1 MRHILHAD
9 MDAFYASVE
18 QRDNPDLAGKPV
30 LVGGSPT
37 SRGVVAAASY
47 EARRFGVHSAM
58 PMSVAVRQCPHAV
71 IVRPRFDRYRE
82 VSDQIR
88 AIFLGM
94 TPLVEPLSLDEA
106 YLDVTAVV
114 TPDRSAESIAREIK
128 SRVRLDVGLT
138 ISVGVSTCKS
148 VAKVASDFDK
158 PDGLTVVPPGDEGA
172 FLAPLAVRKLWGI
185 GPKTAARLEA
195 EGVRTIGQLAAKPE
209 EWFSRSFGKR
219 GPEIRLMSMG
229 QDDHPVSTE
238 RETKSVS
245 AETTLAEDV
254 SELEELRAIVRRV
267 SERVARHLDSS
278 GLQGRT
284 VTLKLRLS
292 DFTTFTRQVT
302 LLSPVS
308 DASRIDEVAQGI
320 LEREATPGRWF
331 RLIGV
336 GVSHFGP
343 APENPQLALF
353 GRSEEL
359 GAIHSQVCTQCVD
372 SGEVE

>member
-18 QRDNPDLAGKPV
+18 QMDNPEIAGKPV

-47 EARRFGVHSAM
+47 EARRFGVRSAM
-58 PMSVAVRQCPHAV
+58 PMSRAVRQCPHAV

-82 VSDQIR
+82 VSEQIR
-88 AIFLGM
+88 EIFLGV

-114 TPDRSAESIAREIK
+114 TTDRSAESIAREIK
-128 SRVRLDVGLT
+128 ARVRLDVGLT

-158 PDGLTVVPPGDEGA
+158 PDGLTVVPAGGEGA

-185 GPKTAARLEA
+185 GPKTAERLEA
-195 EGVRTIGQLAAKPE
+195 EGVHTIGQLAARPE
-209 EWFSRSFGKR
+209 EWFTQRFGKR
-219 GPEIRLMSMG
+219 GPEIRLMANG
-229 QDDHPVSTE
+229 QDDHPVVTE
-238 RETKSVS
+238 REAKSVS

-254 SELEELRAIVRRV
+254 SDLEELRAIVRRL
-267 SERVARHLDSS
+267 SERVERHLGGD

-284 VTLKLRLS
+284 VTLKLRLA
-292 DFTTFTRQVT
+292 DFTTFTRQTT
-302 LLSPVS
+302 LSTPVWTADQIS
-308 DASRIDEVAQGI
+308 EVAQSI
-320 LEREATPGRWF
+320 LEREAGPGRWF
-331 RLIGV
+331 RLLGV

-343 APENPQLALF
+343 APESPQLALF
-353 GRSEEL
+353 GEE
-359 GAIHSQVCTQCVD
+359 
-372 SGEVE
+372 

>member
-18 QRDNPDLAGKPV
+18 QKDNPELAGKPV

-58 PMSVAVRQCPHAV
+58 PMSQAVRQCPQAIV
-71 IVRPRFDRYRE
+71 VRPRFDRYRE
-82 VSDQIR
+82 VSEQIR
-88 AIFLGM
+88 DIFQSV

-106 YLDVTAVV
+106 YLDVTDVV
-114 TPDRSAESIAREIK
+114 TADRGPESIAREIK
-128 SRVRLDVGLT
+128 ARVRLDVGLT

-158 PDGLTVVPPGDEGA
+158 PDGLTVVPPGTEGA

-185 GPKTAARLEA
+185 GPKTAARLET
-195 EGVRTIGQLAAKPE
+195 EGVHTIGQLASRPE
-209 EWFSRSFGKR
+209 DWFAQRFGKR
-219 GPEIRLMSMG
+219 GLEIRSMAMG
-229 QDDHPVSTE
+229 QDDHPVVTE
-238 RETKSVS
+238 RESKSVS

-254 SELEELRAIVRRV
+254 SDLDELRAIVHRL
-267 SERVARHLDSS
+267 SERVARHLEGD

-284 VTLKLRLS
+284 VTLKLRLA

-302 LLSPVS
+302 LPSTVWTADQIS
-308 DASRIDEVAQGI
+308 GVAKGI
-320 LEREATPGRWF
+320 LEREAGSGRWF
-331 RLIGV
+331 RLLGV

-343 APENPQLALF
+343 APESPQLALF
-353 GRSEEL
+353 GEE
-359 GAIHSQVCTQCVD
+359 
-372 SGEVE
+372 

>member
-18 QRDNPDLAGKPV
+18 QRDNPDLVGKPV
-30 LVGGSPT
+30 LVGGSPM

-58 PMSVAVRQCPHAV
+58 PMSLAVRQCPHAV

-88 AIFLGM
+88 TIFLGM

-195 EGVRTIGQLAAKPE
+195 EGVRMIGQLAAKPE
-209 EWFSRSFGKR
+209 EWFSRWFGKR

-254 SELEELRAIVRRV
+254 SELEELRAIVSRQ
-267 SERVARHLDSS
+267 SERIARHLDSS

-302 LLSPVS
+302 LPAPVS
-308 DASRIDEVAQGI
+308 DASQIDEVAQGI
-320 LEREATPGRWF
+320 LKREATPGRWF

-353 GRSEEL
+353 AEE
-359 GAIHSQVCTQCVD
+359 
-372 SGEVE
+372 

>member
-18 QRDNPDLAGKPV
+18 QMDNPELAGKPV

-47 EARRFGVHSAM
+47 EARRFGVRSAM
-58 PMSVAVRQCPHAV
+58 PMSRAVRQCPQAV

-82 VSDQIR
+82 VSEQIR
-88 AIFLGM
+88 EIFLGV

-106 YLDVTAVV
+106 YLDVTDVV
-114 TPDRSAESIAREIK
+114 TLDRSAESIAREIK
-128 SRVRLDVGLT
+128 ARVRLDVGLT

-158 PDGLTVVPPGDEGA
+158 PDGLTVVPAGGEGA

-185 GPKTAARLEA
+185 GPKTAERLEA
-195 EGVRTIGQLAAKPE
+195 EGVHTIGQLAARPE
-209 EWFSRSFGKR
+209 EWFTQRFGKR
-219 GPEIRLMSMG
+219 GPEIRLMANG
-229 QDDHPVSTE
+229 QDDHPVVTE
-238 RETKSVS
+238 REAKSVS

-254 SELEELRAIVRRV
+254 SDLEELRAIVRRL
-267 SERVARHLDSS
+267 SERVERHLGGD

-284 VTLKLRLS
+284 VTLKLRLA

-302 LLSPVS
+302 LPSPVWTADQIS
-308 DASRIDEVAQGI
+308 EVAQTI
-320 LEREATPGRWF
+320 LEREAGPGRWF
-331 RLIGV
+331 RLLGV

-343 APENPQLALF
+343 APENPQMALF
-353 GRSEEL
+353 GEE
-359 GAIHSQVCTQCVD
+359 
-372 SGEVE
+372 

>member
-18 QRDNPDLAGKPV
+18 QMDNPEIAGKPV

-47 EARRFGVHSAM
+47 EARRFGVRSAM
-58 PMSVAVRQCPHAV
+58 PMSRAVRQCPQAV

-82 VSDQIR
+82 VSEQIR
-88 AIFLGM
+88 EIFQSV

-106 YLDVTAVV
+106 YLDVTDVV

-128 SRVRLDVGLT
+128 ARVRLDVGLT

-158 PDGLTVVPPGDEGA
+158 PDGLTVVPAGGEGA

-185 GPKTAARLEA
+185 GPKTAERLEA
-195 EGVRTIGQLAAKPE
+195 EGVHTIGQLAARPE
-209 EWFSRSFGKR
+209 EWFTQRFGKR
-219 GPEIRLMSMG
+219 GPEIRLMANG
-229 QDDHPVSTE
+229 QDDHPVVTE
-238 RETKSVS
+238 REAKSVS

-254 SELEELRAIVRRV
+254 SDLEELRAIVRRL
-267 SERVARHLDSS
+267 SERVERHLGGD

-284 VTLKLRLS
+284 VTLKLRLA

-302 LLSPVS
+302 LPSPVWTADQIS
-308 DASRIDEVAQGI
+308 DVAQAI
-320 LEREATPGRWF
+320 LEREAGPGRWF
-331 RLIGV
+331 RLLGV

-343 APENPQLALF
+343 APESPQLALF
-353 GRSEEL
+353 GEE
-359 GAIHSQVCTQCVD
+359 
-372 SGEVE
+372 

>member
-58 PMSVAVRQCPHAV
+58 PMSVALRQCPHAV

-128 SRVRLDVGLT
+128 SRVRMDVGLT

-254 SELEELRAIVRRV
+254 SELEELRAIVRRQ
-267 SERVARHLDSS
+267 SERVARHLDGI

-302 LLSPVS
+302 LPAPVS
-308 DASRIDEVAQGI
+308 DASSDRRGRPRHPRARGDAGPLVPPHRRRRVPLRARAREPAVGAVCGGVRGLAVID
-320 LEREATPGRWF
+320 RMRTKF
-331 RLIGV
+331 
-336 GVSHFGP
+336 
-343 APENPQLALF
+343 
-353 GRSEEL
+353 
-359 GAIHSQVCTQCVD
+359 
-372 SGEVE
+372 

>member
-18 QRDNPDLAGKPV
+18 QMDNPQLAGKPV

-58 PMSVAVRQCPHAV
+58 PMSLAVRQCPRAV

-82 VSDQIR
+82 VSQQIR
-88 AIFLGM
+88 GIFLDV

-106 YLDVTAVV
+106 YLDVTEVV
-114 TPDRSAESIAREIK
+114 TPERGAAAIAREIK
-128 SRVRLDVGLT
+128 ARVRRDVGLT

-148 VAKVASDFDK
+148 VAKVASDLDK
-158 PDGLTVVPPGDEGA
+158 PDGLTVVPPGGEAA

-185 GPKTAARLEA
+185 GPKTAARLET
-195 EGVRTIGQLAAKPE
+195 EGIHTIGQLVARPE
-209 EWFSRSFGKR
+209 EWFSQWFGKR
-219 GPEIRLMSMG
+219 GPEVRLMASG

-254 SELEELRAIVRRV
+254 SALEEMRDIVRRL
-267 SERVARHLDSS
+267 SQRVARHLEDS

-302 LLSPVS
+302 VSTPVS
-308 DASRIDEVAQGI
+308 EAPSIDAIAQGI
-320 LEREATPGRWF
+320 LEREAGPGRWF
-331 RLIGV
+331 RLVGV

-343 APENPQLALF
+343 APESPQLALF
-353 GRSEEL
+353 GEA
-359 GAIHSQVCTQCVD
+359 GAGAGGKS
-372 SGEVE
+372 S

>member
-18 QRDNPDLAGKPV
+18 QRDNPELAGKPV

-71 IVRPRFDRYRE
+71 IVRPRFDRYHE
-82 VSDQIR
+82 VSEQIR
-88 AIFLGM
+88 AIFLGV

-114 TPDRSAESIAREIK
+114 TPDRSPESIAREIK

-158 PDGLTVVPPGDEGA
+158 PDGLTVVPSGSEGA

-185 GPKTAARLEA
+185 GPKTAARLET
-195 EGVRTIGQLAAKPE
+195 EGVHTIGQLAQRPD
-209 EWFSRSFGKR
+209 EWFTRWFGKR
-219 GPEIRLMSMG
+219 GPEIRLMANG
-229 QDDHPVSTE
+229 QDEHPVATE

-254 SELEELRAIVRRV
+254 SELEDLRAIVRRV
-267 SERVARHLDSS
+267 SERVARHLEGS

-302 LLSPVS
+302 LPTPVS
-308 DASRIDEVAQGI
+308 EASQIDEVAQGI

-353 GRSEEL
+353 GEE
-359 GAIHSQVCTQCVD
+359 
-372 SGEVE
+372 

>member
-18 QRDNPDLAGKPV
+18 QMDNPEIAGKPV

-47 EARRFGVHSAM
+47 EARRFGVRSAM
-58 PMSVAVRQCPHAV
+58 PMSRAVRQCPQAV

-82 VSDQIR
+82 VSEQIR
-88 AIFLGM
+88 EIFQSV

-106 YLDVTAVV
+106 YLDVTDVV

-128 SRVRLDVGLT
+128 TRVRLDVGLT

-158 PDGLTVVPPGDEGA
+158 PDGLTVVPAGGEGA

-185 GPKTAARLEA
+185 GPKTAERLEA
-195 EGVRTIGQLAAKPE
+195 EGVHTIGQLAARPE
-209 EWFSRSFGKR
+209 EWFTQRFGKR
-219 GPEIRLMSMG
+219 GPEIRLMANG
-229 QDDHPVSTE
+229 QDDHPVVTE
-238 RETKSVS
+238 REAKSVS

-254 SELEELRAIVRRV
+254 SDLEDLRAIVRRL
-267 SERVARHLDSS
+267 SERVERHLGGD

-284 VTLKLRLS
+284 VTLKLRLA
-292 DFTTFTRQVT
+292 DFTTFTRQTT
-302 LLSPVS
+302 LPSPVWTADQIS
-308 DASRIDEVAQGI
+308 DVAQAI
-320 LEREATPGRWF
+320 LEREAGPGRWF
-331 RLIGV
+331 RLLGV

-343 APENPQLALF
+343 APESPQLALF
-353 GRSEEL
+353 GEE
-359 GAIHSQVCTQCVD
+359 
-372 SGEVE
+372 

>member
-9 MDAFYASVE
+9 MDAFYSSVE
-18 QRDNPDLAGKPV
+18 QMDNPELAGKPV

-47 EARRFGVHSAM
+47 EARRYGVRSAM
-58 PMSVAVRQCPHAV
+58 PMSVAVRQCPRAI

-88 AIFLGM
+88 AIFLDV

-106 YLDVTAVV
+106 YLDVTDMV
-114 TPDRSAESIAREIK
+114 TPERSAESIAREIK
-128 SRVRLDVGLT
+128 ARVRADVGLT
-138 ISVGVSTCKS
+138 ISIGVSTCKS

-158 PDGLTVVPPGDEGA
+158 PDGLTVVPPGGEGA

-185 GPKTAARLEA
+185 GPKTAARLEG
-195 EGVRTIGQLAAKPE
+195 EGVHTIGQLAARPE
-209 EWFSRSFGKR
+209 EWFTSTFGKR
-219 GPEIRLMSMG
+219 GPEVRLMANG
-229 QDDHPVSTE
+229 QDDHAVSTE

-254 SELEELRAIVRRV
+254 SELEELRAIVSRL
-267 SERVARHLDSS
+267 SERVARHLEGSE
-278 GLQGRT
+278 LQGRT
-284 VTLKLRLS
+284 VTLKLRLA

-302 LLSPVS
+302 LQAPVS
-308 DASRIDEVAQGI
+308 EAPQIDAVAQGI

-331 RLIGV
+331 RLVGV

-343 APENPQLALF
+343 APENPQMALF
-353 GRSEEL
+353 GE
-359 GAIHSQVCTQCVD
+359 G
-372 SGEVE
+372 

>member
-254 SELEELRAIVRRV
+254 SELEELRAIVSGAERAGSPPPRQQRPAGADGDAEAAAVGFHDVHAAGHPPLAGKRRFPDRRGRPGHPRARGDAGPLVPPHRRRRV
-267 SERVARHLDSS
+267 P
-278 GLQGRT
+278 
-284 VTLKLRLS
+284 LRP
-292 DFTTFTRQVT
+292 RAGE
-302 LLSPVS
+302 PA
-308 DASRIDEVAQGI
+308 ASAVWG
-320 LEREATPGRWF
+320 
-331 RLIGV
+331 GV
-336 GVSHFGP
+336 
-343 APENPQLALF
+343 
-353 GRSEEL
+353 RSEEL
-359 GAIHSQVCTQCVD
+359 SIAKCVYN
-372 SGEVE
+372 VMC

>member
-58 PMSVAVRQCPHAV
+58 PMSVAVRQCPQAV

-94 TPLVEPLSLDEA
+94 DAAGRASVAGRGPTSTSPPSS
-106 YLDVTAVV
+106 

-158 PDGLTVVPPGDEGA
+158 PDGLTVVPLGDEGA
-172 FLAPLAVRKLWGI
+172 FPRAAG
-185 GPKTAARLEA
+185 GPEALGHRAKGPRRAWRLR
-195 EGVRTIGQLAAKPE
+195 GVRTIGQLAAKPE
-209 EWFSRSFGKR
+209 EWFSRWFGKR
-219 GPEIRLMSMG
+219 GPEIRLMAMG

-254 SELEELRAIVRRV
+254 SELEELRAIVSRQ

-302 LLSPVS
+302 LPSPVS
-308 DASRIDEVAQGI
+308 DASQIDEVAQGI

-336 GVSHFGP
+336 GVSHFGA

-353 GRSEEL
+353 GEE
-359 GAIHSQVCTQCVD
+359 
-372 SGEVE
+372 